1 MVRETLRENLSLYT
15 VLIYDTSL
23 IKMYFLLIHPIEKI
37 FAIRSVSCSSK
48 KHSLF
53 SLSQIFIRIKSII
66 VQSIIKNKYV

>member
-37 FAIRSVSCSSK
+37 FQLDA
-48 KHSLF
+48 LF
-53 SLSQIFIRIKSII
+53 RARRRNILFFPYLKFLSG
-66 VQSIIKNKYV
+66 

>member
-37 FAIRSVSCSSK
+37 FQLD
-48 KHSLF
+48 LF
-53 SLSQIFIRIKSII
+53 RARRRNILFFPYLKFLSG
-66 VQSIIKNKYV
+66 

>member
-37 FAIRSVSCSSK
+37 FQLDALFRARRRN
-48 KHSLF
+48 SLF
-53 SLSQIFIRIKSII
+53 FLSQIFIRIKSII